1 MQHSDEKE
9 LMDSPGASPRLL
21 EADLGNLRTLNR
33 VLGAK
38 RGIFKFLAAT
48 LDPNG
53 MKEFSLLDVGTGS
66 ADIPI
71 AIVEWAR
78 KRGLAARIAALEPHP
93 VTAAVARRRAADYPE
108 IAIIRADGFVPPFK
122 PGSFDFVLA
131 SQVLHHFSEDQITTL
146 LRVWAETARRALL
159 VSDLVRHPLA
169 YCGIK
174 LLTVLFTTNQM
185 TRVDAPLSVR
195 RAFTVE
201 EWRSLF
207 RRAGVGPAE
216 VLTLFPFRVFARL
229 RLGRET
235 L

>member
-1 MQHSDEKE
+1 
-9 LMDSPGASPRLL
+9 MDSPGASPRVL
-21 EADLGNLRTLNR
+21 EGDLGNLRTLNR

-38 RGIFKFLAAT
+38 RGVFKFLAAT
-48 LDPNG
+48 LDRNG
-53 MKEFSLLDVGTGS
+53 MKEFSLLDIGTGS

-78 KRGLAARIAALEPHP
+78 KRGLSARIAALEPHP

-108 IAIIRADGFVPPFK
+108 IAIIRADGFMPPFK
-122 PGSFDFVLA
+122 PGAFDFVLA
-131 SQVLHHFSEDQITTL
+131 SQVLHHFSEDQITAL
-146 LRVWAETARRALL
+146 LRGWAETARRALL

-169 YCGIK
+169 YVGIK
-174 LLTVLFTTNQM
+174 LITIFFTTNKM

-201 EWRSLF
+201 EWRGLF

>member
-48 LDPNG
+48 LDRNG

-78 KRGLAARIAALEPHP
+78 KRGLAAREPHP

-131 SQVLHHFSEDQITTL
+131 SQVLHHFSEDQITAL

-174 LLTVLFTTNQM
+174 LLTALFTTNQM
-185 TRVDAPLSVR
+185 TRVDAPISVR

-201 EWRSLF
+201 EWRGLF

>member
-1 MQHSDEKE
+1 M
-9 LMDSPGASPRLL
+9 R
-21 EADLGNLRTLNR
+21 
-33 VLGAK
+33 
-38 RGIFKFLAAT
+38 
-48 LDPNG
+48 
-53 MKEFSLLDVGTGS
+53 EFSLLDVGTGS

-78 KRGLAARIAALEPHP
+78 RRGLAARIAALEPHP

-108 IAIIRADGFVPPFK
+108 IAIIRADGFMPPFK
-122 PGSFDFVLA
+122 PGAFDFVLA
-131 SQVLHHFSEDQITTL
+131 SQVLHHFSEDEITAL

-174 LLTVLFTTNQM
+174 LLTVLFTMNEM

-201 EWRSLF
+201 EWCSLF